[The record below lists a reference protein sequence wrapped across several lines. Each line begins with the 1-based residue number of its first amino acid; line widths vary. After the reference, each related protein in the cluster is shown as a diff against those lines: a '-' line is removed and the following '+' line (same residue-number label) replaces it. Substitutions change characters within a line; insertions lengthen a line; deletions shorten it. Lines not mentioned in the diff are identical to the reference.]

1 MTLQTILLCTNIIM
15 DNEIYSDAVINRF
28 IKKNLFFNDPV
39 LAKYYETDNL
49 MAFRRRVHRLYK
61 KESFD
66 KIVYAVVTDSIR
78 DIILRTAGDL
88 SDFLRPMGDLV
99 ISGGEAFNM
108 YLDRKERLVTSD
120 IDTKFIP
127 GFRYDDKYF
136 GKLQATKLLLWNKLG
151 EIAQR
156 INMKVKERLS
166 TKTKLGRFIGLGF
179 SENGPYVTRRY
190 ILIKKKKSQR
200 GGEPSKGDIFI
211 DVELFAL
218 DLNVRYFSPQ
228 KGKITQEVLGG
239 ILDIPFMRP
248 KEFGY
253 EVIESKKQGIT
264 YKNKDTNSMIHDKRL
279 YVAGKRFLLDDVY
292 LMQKLGLRPEK
303 KDKDRQRM
311 YKLSK
316 MIVKNSNVRPTDDI
330 NTIYNY
336 THNKIQ
342 TPKIRSTRK
351 SNVDMSLAAKVNP
364 ARYSEYT
371 TKPNEDRISKQ
382 FVYGI
387 KSSIPNISVPG
398 YERTYG
404 NQRFNLNKQEW
415 VKNTSKSY
423 VRNEFNYRPST
434 GRNIPDN
441 IDPGRLLYGYKP
453 IRDKWVPRAI
463 IRKSGQIPFVGLK
476 N

>member
-1 MTLQTILLCTNIIM
+1 M